1 MPLTKSA
8 KKALRVDRANR
19 LINDQTRNKVKSALK
34 AARLAIAA
42 GDKDVPMPPD
52 GHRGDTGSRPAS
64 VGTKIDAAY
73 RELDLAAKKNVIHK
87 NKASRLK
94 SRLAKKLAKSEIAT
108 VVEKKQPKAEKTKK
122 ETPAKKLIT
131 K

>member
-42 GDKDVPMPPD
+42 GDKD
-52 GHRGDTGSRPAS
+52 AK
-64 VGTKIDAAY
+64 TKIDAAY